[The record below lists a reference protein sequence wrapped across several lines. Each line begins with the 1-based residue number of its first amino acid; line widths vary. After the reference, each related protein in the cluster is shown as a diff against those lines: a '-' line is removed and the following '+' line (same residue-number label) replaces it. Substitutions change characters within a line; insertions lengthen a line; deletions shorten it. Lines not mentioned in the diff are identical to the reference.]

1 MLNDIILETKLVAD
15 IKGAFYVPS
24 YQRGYRWGEDEV
36 NRLLDDVF
44 QNGQKNYCLQ
54 PVVVRKKEDMAIVK
68 FVASGC
74 PMNHIFPYVMNR
86 EKSDENLISGINCSP
101 DTALQEFTF
110 VKKQFKKEDGRT
122 YVHIVQAFSP
132 DDDITPELAH
142 EIGLRFAEYFGGY
155 QALVATHRN
164 TDHIHNHIILNSV
177 NMETGKKF
185 HQSAA
190 EMRQVKEYSN
200 RLCREYGL
208 SETETKSSFKSM
220 PKWKD
225 MLRRKAYSVANRT
238 CCKEDFIF
246 EMEMHGYKV
255 DWQEGHKYITFT
267 TPDGHKC
274 RDNKLFAEQLLRKN
288 LEIYYLLG
296 GCESGLADQY
306 KSYVNDLQPEHSY
319 TVGDGLF
326 NLLKNLLETMPYDEL
341 FTPPVEDH
349 QLDKM
354 TVMMLEMMGIKV
366 EPKALVYYSANNQ
379 QEKEQ
384 GYRS

>member
-1 MLNDIILETKLVAD
+1 
-15 IKGAFYVPS
+15 
-24 YQRGYRWGEDEV
+24 
-36 NRLLDDVF
+36 
-44 QNGQKNYCLQ
+44 
-54 PVVVRKKEDMAIVK
+54 MAIVK

-200 RLCREYGL
+200 KLCREYGL
-208 SETETKSSFKSM
+208 SET
-220 PKWKD
+220 
-225 MLRRKAYSVANRT
+225 
-238 CCKEDFIF
+238 
-246 EMEMHGYKV
+246 
-255 DWQEGHKYITFT
+255 
-267 TPDGHKC
+267 
-274 RDNKLFAEQLLRKN
+274 
-288 LEIYYLLG
+288 
-296 GCESGLADQY
+296 
-306 KSYVNDLQPEHSY
+306 
-319 TVGDGLF
+319 
-326 NLLKNLLETMPYDEL
+326 
-341 FTPPVEDH
+341 
-349 QLDKM
+349 
-354 TVMMLEMMGIKV
+354 
-366 EPKALVYYSANNQ
+366 
-379 QEKEQ
+379 
-384 GYRS
+384 